1 MKTDLIEF
9 SETCQCGNKIELKFE
24 NAPLETLAEEC
35 AAEVESQ
42 GWTVAIKEDGYGEC
56 PTCHERNANEYKAD
70 FLADR

>member
-35 AAEVESQ
+35 AAEIESQ
-42 GWTVAIKEDGYGEC
+42 GWRDGEC